1 MIRSRLI
8 FLLFILVSAFCVDA
22 QNVSTAAEEKK
33 KREKEMRDEQRQVDE
48 QLASRCFANQEYDKA
63 GELYEKLYQKY
74 NQPYLFHQYVECLIL
89 QKNYDEA
96 IHQLKLFERKYPK
109 DAKALVDLVFVYG
122 LNDEPKKAEKQFN
135 AILKSL
141 PDDLGTIQGVGNF
154 LRSRGLNDMALRVY
168 ERGAEICS
176 KTENSPFLMEL
187 AYTYQSMA
195 DYQNAFRYYFLEL
208 ESHPGQYN
216 NIKNRLQTLLFYD
229 VNNSIAD
236 SMRMALLKQT
246 QEKPDNVEFAK
257 LLVWFALQQEDYDI
271 ALAQSKSI
279 DRRIGDQDGQ
289 IVNLASIC
297 LSNRQFDVARD
308 GFDYICK
315 KGKSG
320 PYYGRAVAGL
330 IDAEYQKLKA
340 ENCNDVKVFNRLSE
354 RLDKEYLNVGTA
366 EFTSLVKT
374 QADIMA
380 YRLDRKN
387 DAIQLL
393 ENTIETVKSKQDKAE
408 LKLLLADIYLFEDEV
423 WEATLLY
430 SQVDKSMKEEPLG
443 HEARFRNA
451 QLRYFIGEFAWAE
464 TQLHVLKAATSKLI
478 ANDAMTLSLV
488 IKDNLEIDTTGLELK
503 RLARADYRIY
513 QQRYDEAMMV
523 LDSIVA
529 DGNEVSIPHAL
540 FRKAELAKKNHEFA
554 EAEQLFLQIVDNY
567 QFSYMTDHALMEA
580 ALLEQNE
587 LDKKEDAKRHYET
600 LIDDYPTS
608 IYTAQAKKNYRK
620 IQ

>member
-1 MIRSRLI
+1 MRFRFISL
-8 FLLFILVSAFCVDA
+8 FLCLLFALQVNAQVS
-22 QNVSTAAEEKK
+22 SAAEEKK
-33 KREKEMRDEQRQVDE
+33 KKESRNEQRQIDE
-48 QLASRCFANQEYDKA
+48 QLASKCFANQEYDKA
-63 GELYEKLYQKY
+63 EELYKKLYQKY
-74 NQPYLFHQYVECLIL
+74 DQQYLFHQYVECLIL

-96 IHQLKLFERKYPK
+96 AKQLKSY
-109 DAKALVDLVFVYG
+109 AKKHPNDSKCSVDLVFVYG
-122 LNDEPKKAEKQFN
+122 LNNEPKKAEKQFD

-141 PDDLGTIQGVGNF
+141 PGDYGTIQGIGNF
-154 LRSRGLNDMALRVY
+154 FRSRGLNDLALQVY
-168 ERGAEICS
+168 EKGVSICS
-176 KTENSPFLMEL
+176 DNDHSPFYIEI

-208 ESHPGQYN
+208 EAHPGQYN
-216 NIKNRLQTLLFYD
+216 NIKSRMQTLLFYD

-236 SMRMALLKQT
+236 SMRVALLKQT
-246 QEKPDNVEFAK
+246 QEKPDNIEFAK

-271 ALAQSKSI
+271 ALAQCKSI
-279 DRRIGDQDGQ
+279 DKRIGDEESQ

-297 LSNRQFDVARD
+297 LNNKQYDVACD

-340 ENCNDVKVFNRLSE
+340 ENSNDSKAYRRLSDRADE
-354 RLDKEYLNVGTA
+354 EYNNVSTNEVTG
-366 EFTSLVKT
+366 LVKI

-380 YRLDRKN
+380 YRLGRKD

-393 ENTIETVKSKQDKAE
+393 QNTIEMVNSKQGKAE
-408 LKLLLADIYLFEDEV
+408 LKLLLADIYLYEDEV

-430 SQVDKSMKEEPLG
+430 SQVDKSLKEEPLG

-488 IKDNLEIDTTGLELK
+488 IKDNLDVDTTGVELK

-513 QQRYDEAMMV
+513 QQRDAEAVLV
-523 LDSIVA
+523 LDSIIA

-540 FRKAELAKKNHEFA
+540 FRKAEIEEKNHQFS
-554 EAEQLFLQIVDNY
+554 EAEQLYLQVVDNY
-567 QFSYMTDHALMEA
+567 EFSYMADHALMKA

-587 LDKKEDAKRHYET
+587 LNKKEEAKQHFEA

-620 IQ
+620 IM

>member
-1 MIRSRLI
+1 MTRFRFISL
-8 FLLFILVSAFCVDA
+8 FLCLVFAVQVNA
-22 QNVSTAAEEKK
+22 QVSSAAEEKK
-33 KREKEMRDEQRQVDE
+33 KKEPRNEQRQIDE
-48 QLASRCFANQEYDKA
+48 QLASKCFANQEYDKA
-63 GELYEKLYQKY
+63 LELYKKLYQQY
-74 NQPYLFHQYVECLIL
+74 DQQYLFHQYVECLIL

-96 IHQLKLFERKYPK
+96 AKQLKSY
-109 DAKALVDLVFVYG
+109 AKKHPNDTKSSVDLVFVYG
-122 LNDEPKKAEKQFN
+122 LNNEPKKAEKQFD

-141 PDDLGTIQGVGNF
+141 PDDYGTIQSIGNF
-154 LRSRGLNDMALRVY
+154 FRSRGLNDQALQVY
-168 ERGAEICS
+168 EKGVSICS
-176 KTENSPFLMEL
+176 DTERSPFYIEI

-208 ESHPGQYN
+208 EAHPGQYN

-246 QEKPDNVEFAK
+246 QEKPDNIEFAK

-271 ALAQSKSI
+271 ALAQCKSI
-279 DRRIGDQDGQ
+279 DKRIGDEESQ
-289 IVNLASIC
+289 IVNLAGIC
-297 LSNRQFDVARD
+297 LNNKQYDVARD

-340 ENCNDVKVFNRLSE
+340 ENSNDIKAYRRLSDRVDE
-354 RLDKEYLNVGTA
+354 EYNNVSTNEVTG
-366 EFTSLVKT
+366 LVKI

-380 YRLDRKN
+380 YRLGRKD

-393 ENTIETVKSKQDKAE
+393 QNTIETVTSKQGKAE
-408 LKLLLADIYLFEDEV
+408 LKLLLADIYLYEDEV

-488 IKDNLEIDTTGLELK
+488 IKDNLDVDTTGVELK

-513 QQRYDEAMMV
+513 QQRNDEAVFV
-523 LDSIVA
+523 LDSIIA

-540 FRKAELAKKNHEFA
+540 FRKAEIEEKNHQFA
-554 EAEQLFLQIVDNY
+554 EAEQLYLQVVDNY
-567 QFSYMTDHALMEA
+567 EFSYIADHALMKA

-587 LDKKEDAKRHYET
+587 LNKKEEAKQHFES

-620 IQ
+620 IM